1 MKKILHNVFNDI
13 QTAIY
18 CHFVKK
24 KSLNITFV
32 IIICNNINIEINR
45 KNIANIYK
53 I

>member
-24 KSLNITFV
+24 KNHLTFV